1 MSAIETDHDSAS
13 TVSQNA
19 RGSDAVAGWVSRCQ
33 SHMAAMG
40 AHPARTLV
48 LLPYAQL
55 LPVARRMW
63 ANLSAPGFAPRF
75 ETTTTWARS
84 LGGVELSGTDPH
96 FDAGLDTLT
105 AQVLLER
112 SGLAPHATSAA
123 PLLLDCAYELAP
135 IAAAQ
140 PVAARSAWAR
150 QLSDPLVFPGAALSV
165 EAGVAHTALAWLGHS
180 AFLTD
185 VLFGAGAKQGVDAI
199 IAVQGYSPDP
209 VVGALQAQWGERMV
223 VRPLDTGAEEAFG
236 QLCCHAARDAADEA
250 LRAAARVIEHIN
262 AGHTPVAL
270 VALDRTLTRRVRA
283 MLAGAGVALRDET
296 GWKLST
302 SRSAAQVMAALRA
315 CAWNAST
322 DAVLDWLK
330 ASPGFDAKSVSA
342 LEARLR
348 TEGLGDW
355 RQVPAAFERASEP
368 GLNPLLESVRQAR
381 EALQSSRTL
390 TAWCDA
396 LRELLQRSGQWQHL
410 QQDSAGRRV
419 LAALRL
425 DDSAQAVFPADA
437 LWATRRM
444 ALTDCVRWV
453 DLCLESASFA
463 PEHAEQEQVVILPL
477 AQLLGRQFSA
487 VVVAGCDEQRLP
499 ASPEPGGLWSAGQRA
514 LLGLPAR
521 EALAQELAA
530 AWRRALTTSHV
541 DLLWRCSDDSGEPL
555 QASSLVLALAPQQ
568 KAATRHPCV
577 VRSLTPAGQARPTP
591 RAAALR
597 VSRLS
602 ASAYGDLR
610 HCPYRFFALRMLG
623 LKEAD
628 ELEGE
633 PDKRDYGLWLHAVLQ
648 AFHVRL
654 AAAPGADAVL
664 RRQWLDEEAHRIAQ
678 EQRLA
683 PEAFLPFQAAW
694 PRVREGYL
702 KWLAQH
708 EQAGFR
714 FRFGEKWCEQG
725 LGDVTLIGKL
735 DRVDALGAGD
745 MAELMV
751 MDYKTESAGVT
762 RERVKNPLEDTQMP
776 FYAALLPDAT
786 LRAAYVNVGEG
797 EEGTR
802 THEVADIVA
811 TRDELVQGVMHDM
824 QRIGE
829 GAALPALGDGDACAF
844 CAARGLCRR
853 DFWVSEVTK

>member
-1 MSAIETDHDSAS
+1 MSAIETNHDSAATPS
-13 TVSQNA
+13 PHA
-19 RGSDAVAGWVSRCQ
+19 CGSDPVAGWVSRCQ
-33 SHMAAMG
+33 THMGAVG

-63 ANLSAPGFAPRF
+63 TALAGTGFAPRF

-84 LGGVELSGTDPH
+84 LGGVELSGTDLH

-112 SGLAPHATSAA
+112 SGLATHAATAA
-123 PLLLDCAYELAP
+123 PMLLECAYELAP
-135 IAAAQ
+135 VAAAQ
-140 PVAARSAWAR
+140 PVAARSGWAR
-150 QLSDPLVFPGAALSV
+150 QLADKLAFPGAALAV
-165 EAGVAHTALAWLGHS
+165 EAGVAHTALVWLGHS
-180 AFLTD
+180 AFSTD
-185 VLFGAGAKQGVDAI
+185 VLFAAGATQGVDAI

-209 VVGALQAQWGERMV
+209 VVGALQTQWGERLV
-223 VRPLDTGAEEAFG
+223 VHSLDIGSGGTVGT
-236 QLCCHAARDAADEA
+236 LCCHAARDAADEA

-262 AGHTPVAL
+262 AGHAPVAL

-330 ASPGFDAKSVSA
+330 ASPGFDAAGVNA

-348 TEGLGDW
+348 SEGLADW
-355 RQVPAAFERASEP
+355 RGVPAAFEPDAES
-368 GLNPLLESVRQAR
+368 GLNPLLEAVHQAR
-381 EALQSSRTL
+381 ETMRPARTL
-390 TAWCDA
+390 AAWCDA
-396 LRELLQRSGQWQHL
+396 LRGLLQRSGLWEPL
-410 QQDSAGRRV
+410 LQDSAGQRV
-419 LAALRL
+419 LTALRL
-425 DDSAQAVFPADA
+425 DGNAQAVLPADA
-437 LWATRRM
+437 LWTTRRLS
-444 ALTDCVRWV
+444 LTDCVRWV
-453 DLCLESASFA
+453 DLCLESASFT
-463 PEHAEQEQVVILPL
+463 PEHAVQEQVVILPL

-487 VVVAGCDEQRLP
+487 VVIAGCDEQRLP
-499 ASPEPGGLWSAGQRA
+499 ASPEPGGLWTATQRA
-514 LLGLPAR
+514 LLGLPTR
-521 EALAQELAA
+521 EVLAQELAA
-530 AWRRALTTSHV
+530 AWRRALAVPLV
-541 DLLWRCSDDSGEPL
+541 DLLWRSSDEGGEPL
-555 QASSLVLALAPQQ
+555 QASPLVLALAPQSHL
-568 KAATRHPCV
+568 AARHPCA
-577 VRSLTPAGQARPTP
+577 VRSLTATEQVRPTP
-591 RAAALR
+591 TASALQ

-610 HCPYRFFALRMLG
+610 HCPYRFFALRLLG
-623 LKEAD
+623 LKESD

-633 PDKRDYGLWLHAVLQ
+633 IDKRDYGLWLHAVLQ

-654 AAAPGADAVL
+654 VDAPGADTAL
-664 RRQWLDEEAHRIAQ
+664 RRQWLDEEAQRIAQ

-708 EQAGFR
+708 EQSGFG
-714 FRFGEKWCEQG
+714 FRFGEKWCEQAM
-725 LGDVTLIGKL
+725 GDITLIGKL
-735 DRVDALGAGD
+735 DRVDAAGGGD
-745 MAELMV
+745 AAEILV
-751 MDYKTESAGVT
+751 IDYKTESAGVT

-802 THEVADIVA
+802 THEVPDIVA
-811 TRDELVQGVMHDM
+811 TRDELVQGLIDDM
-824 QRIGE
+824 QRIGA
-829 GAALPALGDGDACAF
+829 GAELRALGEGSACEF

-853 DFWVSEVTK
+853 DFWVSEVTN